1 MSILGKYVVVKVLSK
16 FDDNLKPVYVSKE
29 EALTLDEYKDAKSN
43 AFINSTYILKEDSF
57 EIVLKVKDD
66 NMRNEAKKANVK
78 FIDEDTIIYQA
89 MKAVIEN
96 GKYYVFDEKNPDD
109 KAEITQNEDGT
120 LSFMM
125 LLILKKLD

>member
-1 MSILGKYVVVKVLSK
+1 MSLLGKYAVVKVLSK
-16 FDDNLKPVYVSKE
+16 FDDDLKPVYVSKE

-57 EIVLKVKDD
+57 EIVLKITDD

-78 FIDEDTIIYQA
+78 FIDEDTIVYQG

-96 GKYYVFDEKNPDD
+96 GRYYVFDEKNPDD

-125 LLILKKLD
+125 LLILKKID

>member
-57 EIVLKVKDD
+57 EIVLKIKDD

-78 FIDEDTIIYQA
+78 FIDEDTIVYQG

-96 GKYYVFDEKNPDD
+96 GRYYVFDEKNPDD

>member
-43 AFINSTYILKEDSF
+43 AFINSTYILKKDSF

-78 FIDEDTIIYQA
+78 FIDEDTIIYQG

>member
-1 MSILGKYVVVKVLSK
+1 MNILGKYAVVKVLSK

-57 EIVLKVKDD
+57 EIVLKIKDD

-78 FIDEDTIIYQA
+78 FIDEDTIIYQG

-125 LLILKKLD
+125 LLILKKID

>member
-1 MSILGKYVVVKVLSK
+1 MNILGKYEVIKVLSN
-16 FDDNLKPVYVSKE
+16 FDENMKPVYVSKE

-57 EIVLKVKDD
+57 EIVLKIKDD

-78 FIDEDTIIYQA
+78 FIDEDTIVYQG

-96 GKYYVFDEKNPDD
+96 GRYYVFDEKNPDD

-120 LSFMM
+120 LSFIM